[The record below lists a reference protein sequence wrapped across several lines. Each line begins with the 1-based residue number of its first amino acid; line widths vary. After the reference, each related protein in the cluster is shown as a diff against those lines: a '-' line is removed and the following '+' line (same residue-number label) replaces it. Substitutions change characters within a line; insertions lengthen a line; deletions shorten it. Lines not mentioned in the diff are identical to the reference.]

1 MNDSD
6 PRRFTRARYDV
17 DFGRFLSL
25 RGQELIGRGELQLFP
40 TEPILELRGRANGVF
55 SRKAGRVFASS
66 EIRNVRGNGRNL
78 AFDAV
83 DSSSRGPPATR
94 TIRFTCASSEDAD
107 DIRCALPTETDSD
120 YNELSAFHGRLDA
133 LSQASTPWS
142 SVTTLLIVLNLL
154 AYVVMGFLG
163 AGWIETASMRPY
175 VEFAANNG
183 AATTQ
188 GEWWRLVTAMFVHYG
203 IVHLALNMW
212 ALFDA
217 GRMVERLLGR
227 LPFAVAYLA
236 SGVLASFAS
245 LLWHQDRTWSAGAS
259 GAVFGVFGMLLG
271 FLLKERSST
280 PSIILRPI
288 LKSVLFFAGYNL
300 LYGFVHPRID
310 NAAHIGGFV
319 SGFGLGWIL
328 ALPPDPGLRAL
339 RQKGRLAL
347 AIGATAALSAVAVM
361 VAPQYDYLFRDQ
373 LALERTYSPET
384 HALEMALLHRQ
395 ASFFDE
401 VRNGRLLAETAE
413 WAATVAA
420 PFYSTRADRLEA
432 LQLSPGYRSDKDRN
446 LLLRVA
452 RSKAAHYQRLARDL
466 RVIDSTALIRFEAA
480 ESALAKV
487 MADETRPGDK
497 RNPR

>member
-1 MNDSD
+1 MNESE
-6 PRRFTRARYDV
+6 PRRFTRARFDV
-17 DFGRFLSL
+17 DFGSFFSL
-25 RGQELIGRGELQLFP
+25 RGQDLVGRGELQLFP
-40 TEPILELRGRANGVF
+40 TEPILELRGKANGVF
-55 SRKAGRVFASS
+55 PRKAERLFTSS
-66 EIRNVRGNGRNL
+66 EIRNVRSDGRIL
-78 AFDAV
+78 AFDAI
-83 DSSSRGPPATR
+83 DSSSAPSPTKR
-94 TIRFTCASSEDAD
+94 TIRFTCVSLEDAAE
-107 DIRCALPTETDSD
+107 ICRSLPTETDSD
-120 YNELSAFHGRLDA
+120 YNELSAFHNRLDA
-133 LSQASTPWS
+133 LPQAATPWS
-142 SVTTLLIVLNLL
+142 SVTTILIALNLL
-154 AYVVMGFLG
+154 AFVVMGFLG
-163 AGWIETASMRPY
+163 AGWIKPASMRPY

-188 GEWWRLVTAMFVHYG
+188 GEWWRLITAMFAHYG

-236 SGVLASFAS
+236 SGILASFAS

-271 FLLKERSST
+271 FLLKEKSST

-300 LYGFVHPRID
+300 LYGFIQPRID
-310 NAAHIGGFV
+310 NAAHIGGFI

-328 ALPPDPGLRAL
+328 ALPPDPHVRAL

-347 AIGATAALSAVAVM
+347 AIGATAVLSAVAVV
-361 VAPQYDYLFRDQ
+361 VAPRYDYLFRDR

-384 HALEMALLHRQ
+384 QALEMALLHKQ
-395 ASFFDE
+395 ASLLME
-401 VRNGRLLAETAE
+401 VKNGRMLTETAD

-432 LQLSPGYRSDKDRN
+432 LQLKPGYRSEKDRN
-446 LLLRVA
+446 LLLRIA
-452 RSKAAHYQRLARDL
+452 RSKAVHYQRLARDL
-466 RVIDSTALIRFEAA
+466 RIIDSTALIRFEAA
-480 ESALAKV
+480 ESALAKM
-487 MADETRPGDK
+487 MAEEIQKTGK
-497 RNPR
+497 